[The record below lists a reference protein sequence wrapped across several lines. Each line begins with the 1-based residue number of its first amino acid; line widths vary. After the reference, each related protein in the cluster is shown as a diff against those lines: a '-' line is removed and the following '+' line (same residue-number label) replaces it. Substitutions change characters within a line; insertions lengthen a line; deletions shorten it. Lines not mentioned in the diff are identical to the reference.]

1 MLMAVV
7 LLLIMMMILKNSTLA
22 RTFSQ
27 QTIDQE
33 NQKQIISDKVFKA
46 VTKDCGKRL

>member
-1 MLMAVV
+1 
-7 LLLIMMMILKNSTLA
+7 MMILKNSTLA

-46 VTKDCGKRL
+46 VTKDCGKWPIHRYISEMYL

>member
-1 MLMAVV
+1 MLMALM
-7 LLLIMMMILKNSTLA
+7 LLLIMMIMKNSTLA

-46 VTKDCGKRL
+46 ATKDCGKRL